1 MPPPRYRRMKLAMQL
16 SVLMLV
22 ASAGAAAAA
31 EPQVGSTDKST
42 ELVTAP
48 DAVLCLDAASL
59 DHAHV
64 GRTAG
69 SQTRLQSLGC
79 LRSPP
84 GVPATLLSDTDAA
97 SSIWSVR
104 FRPQGMSGGIT
115 LWGRPSA
122 FTLPDGTPLRSRRA
136 ER

>member
-1 MPPPRYRRMKLAMQL
+1 MPPRRYCRMKLAMQL

-22 ASAGAAAAA
+22 ASVGAAAAV
-31 EPQVGSTDKST
+31 EPQPKST

-122 FTLPDGTPLRSRRA
+122 FTLPDGTPLRSQRA
-136 ER
+136 DR